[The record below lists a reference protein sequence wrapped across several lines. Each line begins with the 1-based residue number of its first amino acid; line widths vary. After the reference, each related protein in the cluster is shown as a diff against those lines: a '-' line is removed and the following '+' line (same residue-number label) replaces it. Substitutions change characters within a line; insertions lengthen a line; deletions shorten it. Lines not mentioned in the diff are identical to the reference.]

1 VMATALR
8 LMDVPRDVPQEIEAE
23 ELIAEKAKA
32 KSKDKEIDDLPLA
45 ELSSPPTPE
54 DLKEQM
60 GEVES
65 GATASQTL
73 GSSGP
78 MVPSFIGET
87 VRRVMQEATEN
98 GIEVDMLGEG
108 LAREQHPAPGAVLN
122 PGEHIQVRF
131 AR

>member
-1 VMATALR
+1 
-8 LMDVPRDVPQEIEAE
+8 MDAPRDVPQEIEAE
-23 ELIAEKAKA
+23 ELMAEKEKG
-32 KSKDKEIDDLPLA
+32 KSKGKEIDDLPLA
-45 ELSSPPTPE
+45 ELSNPPTPE
-54 DLKEQM
+54 ELKEQV
-60 GEVES
+60 GDAES

-73 GSSGP
+73 ASSGP

-87 VRRVMQEATEN
+87 VKRVMQEATEN

-108 LAREQHPAPGAVLN
+108 LAREQHPEPGAVLN